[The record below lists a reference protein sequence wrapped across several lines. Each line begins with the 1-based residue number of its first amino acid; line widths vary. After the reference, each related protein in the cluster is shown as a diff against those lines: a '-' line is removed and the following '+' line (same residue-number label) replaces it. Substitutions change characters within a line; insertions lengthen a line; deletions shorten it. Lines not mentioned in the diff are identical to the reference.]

1 MMQSLLPAASSF
13 APKVDQLIDIIFY
26 TVLLWFVVAQAIFFY
41 FIFRYSRKRNPK
53 AGYVAGESHEETKW
67 VHWAHYFV
75 IACDLVIIFFSV
87 RVWYHVKQELP
98 KPDSTIR
105 VVGEQWAWRFTDPG
119 ADNQLDTA
127 DDIHTIDELH
137 LAVNKIYHFKLEAK
151 DVLHSFSIPAF
162 RFKQDAV
169 PGRVI
174 TGWFK
179 PTQVGKYDVQC
190 SQMCGIGHGIMGGRV
205 IVESA
210 KDHAAWVDS
219 HSPKGL
225 AAAPAKVR
233 PSAPAKSVRI
243 VTSQR

>member
-151 DVLHSFSIPAF
+151 DVLHSFSVPAF

>member
-1 MMQSLLPAASSF
+1 MMHLLLPEASSF
-13 APKVDQLIDIIFY
+13 APRVDNLIDLIFFIV
-26 TVLLWFVVAQAIFFY
+26 TFWLVLALVIFFY
-41 FIFRYSRKRNPK
+41 FIIRYSRKRNPK
-53 AGYVAGESHEETKW
+53 AGYITGETPEESKW

-75 IACDLVIIFFSV
+75 IACDLVIIFFSM
-87 RVWYHVKQELP
+87 RVWYHIKQELP
-98 KPDSTIR
+98 PADSTIR

-127 DDIHTIDELH
+127 DDINTIDELH
-137 LAVNKIYHFKLEAK
+137 VEVNKVYHFKLEAK

-179 PTQVGKYDVQC
+179 PTRLGQYDIQC

-205 IVESA
+205 FVETA
-210 KDHAAWVDS
+210 EEHAAWMKA
-219 HSPKGL
+219 HSPQAT
-225 AAAPAKVR
+225 AAAPAKD
-233 PSAPAKSVRI
+233 PSPVAANAVPVIS
-243 VTSQR
+243 SQK

>member
-151 DVLHSFSIPAF
+151 DVLHSFSVPAF
-162 RFKQDAV
+162 RFKQDAI

-174 TGWFK
+174 TGWFQ
-179 PTQVGKYDVQC
+179 PTKVGQYDVQC
-190 SQMCGIGHGIMGGRV
+190 SQMCGIGHGVMGGRV
-205 IVESA
+205 IVESE
-210 KDHAAWVDS
+210 KDHAAWIQS
-219 HSPKGL
+219 QSPKGL
-225 AAAPAKVR
+225 AAVPPAS
-233 PSAPAKSVRI
+233 SAGRV